1 MTTRRPHG
9 SGSLRSLGDGR
20 YRFEFRHDDGTR
32 LSRVFTAANDTDAN
46 KQLATLRTAMIA
58 EHAER
63 VRAAEEVRDFEGVER
78 ERRQEWTVSRY
89 ADYYLEQWAA
99 KHLAPSTYTERKR
112 VIESAVKPEIGTM
125 RMADVTPTV
134 LADLYARLEKR
145 NAYGK
150 GDGKT
155 LAGAT
160 IWKRH
165 TAIRALFA
173 YAVEVQ
179 EDFPTNPAANKKARP
194 QVGQDGEPR
203 RAVDVAEVESFVELV
218 KVEKPEIWVPV
229 MLCAY
234 LGTRR
239 GETLALQRG
248 DFDLEQ
254 KTATI
259 RRSVTQDK
267 TGEKAVTVRRTTK
280 TQKTRTVPLDDH
292 TVGLMRELFREQA
305 EARIAAGK
313 HWRGGK
319 TPAQDWVC
327 GDPYGAM
334 MEPNHFEAVFRAF
347 VKKKGLAMT
356 PHLLRH
362 AFTSQLVALGYD
374 AVTISSMTGHSP
386 AVLLK
391 TYAHAFDSR
400 RKSAINKLGKE
411 RERVRKAGA
420 GK

>member
-32 LSRVFTAANDTDAN
+32 LSRVFTATNVTEAN
-46 KQLATLRTAMIA
+46 KQLASLRTAMIA
-58 EHAER
+58 DHGER
-63 VRAAEEVRDFEGVER
+63 VREAEEVRDYAGVER

-99 KHLAPSTYTERKR
+99 KHLAPSTYIERKR
-112 VIESAVKPEIGTM
+112 VLEKAVKPEIGHM

-150 GDGKT
+150 EDGAT

-179 EDFPTNPAANKKARP
+179 EDFPSNPAANKKARP
-194 QVGQDGEPR
+194 RVAQDGEPR
-203 RAVDVAEVESFVELV
+203 RAVDVEEVEAFVELV
-218 KVEKPEIWVPV
+218 KAEKPEIWVPV
-229 MLCAY
+229 MLSAY

-254 KTATI
+254 AQATI
-259 RRSVTQDK
+259 RRSVTQEK
-267 TGEKAVTVRRTTK
+267 TGAKTVTVRRTTK
-280 TQKTRTVPLDDH
+280 TQKVRVVPLDDH
-292 TVGLMRELFREQA
+292 TVAILRELFREQA
-305 EARIAAGK
+305 AARIAAGK

-319 TPAQDWVC
+319 TPEEDWVC

-347 VKKKGLAMT
+347 VKKKGLSMT

-400 RKSAINKLGKE
+400 RKSAIAELGE
-411 RERVRKAGA
+411 ARARVREAAA